1 MEQPIQYEEYE
12 DFDYEGND
20 QRSFLG
26 GFAGGLAGGLLGD
39 YFYGSYS
46 YPGYWYGGYPGYGRR
61 PHYGY
66 GYPGWHGGFYGGYG
80 RWPYPRRRPY
90 GRW

>member
-1 MEQPIQYEEYE
+1 MDQPIQYEDYGNWM
-12 DFDYEGND
+12 DYEEND

-39 YFYGSYS
+39 YLYGSYG
-46 YPGYWYGGYPGYGRR
+46 YPGYWYGYPGYGRR
-61 PHYGY
+61 PFGY
-66 GYPGWHGGFYGGYG
+66 GYPGWYGGWHGGYG
-80 RWPYPRRRPY
+80 RWPYPRRRPF